1 MRDSYFDNL
10 KFMLI
15 LLVVI
20 GHLLEPFIGGRT
32 TDTVYTFIYSFH
44 MPLFVFVA
52 GYFCKP
58 MTSDQDK
65 VRLIQGMVVPYLIF
79 QTLYALFDYYV
90 IGGEQLRFSYFR
102 PYWIMWFL
110 FSSILWKALLPYV
123 VHIRYSIAVFTAASL
138 LAGYSADV
146 EYFAGL
152 SRTLYFFPFFLLG
165 YFSKREWIDALKKKA
180 MRAGAIPVLLAGFA
194 ALYVFADRIPVSW
207 FFGAQPYAAFE
218 LSGWAGAFWR
228 LAGYALTVSI
238 GISVL
243 ALVPSVK
250 LTGITEMGKNTIY
263 VFLLHGFIVRY
274 MYHDG
279 YQQYFDSTLAKAGLL
294 LIGVAMTVILSS
306 GIVKSAFRW
315 LVEPNLIFMFRN
327 RESKKK
333 SGVKGSGMYEA
344 RYNVKGAD

>member
-15 LLVVI
+15 LLVVT

-32 TDTVYTFIYSFH
+32 TDAVYTFIYSFH

-65 VRLIQGMVVPYLIF
+65 VRLIQGMVIPYFLF
-79 QTLYALFDYYV
+79 QTLYALFDYYALS
-90 IGGEQLRFSYFR
+90 GEQLKFSYFR

-123 VHIRYSIAVFTAASL
+123 VHIRYPIAVMVAASL

-180 MRAGAIPVLLAGFA
+180 LRVCAIPILLAGFA
-194 ALYVFADRIPVSW
+194 ALYVYADQVPVSW
-207 FFGAQPYAAFE
+207 FFGAKPYAAFE

-228 LAGYALTVSI
+228 LTGYAFTMSI
-238 GISVL
+238 GVSVL
-243 ALVPSVK
+243 TLVPTVK
-250 LTGITEMGKNTIY
+250 LPGITEMGKNTLY
-263 VFLLHGFIVRY
+263 VFLLHGFIVKY
-274 MYHDG
+274 MYHAG
-279 YQQYFDSTLAKAGLL
+279 YQQYFDTTLAKIGLL
-294 LIGVAMTVILSS
+294 LIGVAMTVVLSL
-306 GIVKSAFRW
+306 GIVKNAFRW
-315 LVEPNLIFMFRN
+315 LVEPNLDFMFRN
-327 RESKKK
+327 RESKKQASAK
-333 SGVKGSGMYEA
+333 GTGVYEA
-344 RYNVKGAD
+344 RYNR